1 MKKNSNYKIPLFVLA
16 IGLLYLNRKDIKS
29 AAKAML
35 LPIKNKITS
44 PFGNRINPIT
54 RQYKFHNGID
64 ISGKVGEKIKSLGD
78 GKVLNIYTNDIGGKQ
93 LIIKHEN
100 GFTTG
105 YAHLNRIY
113 VNVGDHINR
122 GQFIAEIGNT
132 GRVTGPHLHFTLKD
146 SSGRF
151 LNPLSYMELATA

>member
-1 MKKNSNYKIPLFVLA
+1 MKKLDNYQIPLILV
-16 IGLLYLNRKDIKS
+16 GLGLFYINRKDIKRV
-29 AAKAML
+29 AKAML
-35 LPIKNKITS
+35 FPIKNKITS
-44 PFGNRINPIT
+44 QFGNRINPIT

-64 ISGKVGEKIKSLGD
+64 ISGKVGEKIKSPAD
-78 GKVLNIYTNDIGGKQ
+78 GKVLNVYINDIGGKQ

-122 GQFIAEIGNT
+122 GQFIAEVGNT
-132 GRVTGPHLHFTLKD
+132 GMVTGPHLHFTLKD
-146 SSGRF
+146 NSGRF
-151 LNPLSYMELATA
+151 LNPLSFIELTTV